1 LSVTEHLTEPL
12 NLIKGSP
19 ALAKKK
25 EVLIISGQ
33 LASPDPPAP
42 WMFMIREATWGKT
55 LKNLSAFAYPADLPP
70 HYQMRAGAAAAAVQ
84 QPNHAP

>member
-1 LSVTEHLTEPL
+1 MRDTSVVVERVATWFASACSISPAVVRGGVAAVVRG
-12 NLIKGSP
+12 GSP
-19 ALAKKK
+19 
-25 EVLIISGQ
+25 
-33 LASPDPPAP
+33 
-42 WMFMIREATWGKT
+42 